1 MIAEIP
7 KIKYYFS
14 IFLKKLR
21 GAAISRSS
29 FDFDAKVEA
38 GSKIVDSKFGRHS
51 FCGYDCVIINTCIG
65 SFCSLANNVTIGGAA
80 HPLAFLSTSPVF
92 LSHKDSVKTKFSRHD
107 YLPQIRTE
115 IGHDVWIGDG
125 AYVKAGVKIGHGAA
139 VGMGAVVTK
148 DVPPYAVVGGNP
160 ARILK
165 YRFRPEVIEA
175 LLHWAWWDLP
185 AAELQAIGPLTHDPE
200 ALLRSRGLL

>member
-1 MIAEIP
+1 MWR
-7 KIKYYFS
+7 YSLGRTFR
-14 IFLKKLR
+14 KLQPSSVR
-21 GAAISRSS
+21 GSS
-29 FDFDAKVEA
+29 FAIDTHYEA
-38 GSKIVDSKFGRHS
+38 GCTIVEVSFGRHT
-51 FCGYDCVIINTCIG
+51 FFGYDCFIINATVG
-65 SFCSLANNVTIGGAA
+65 SFCSLASNITIGGAA
-80 HPLAFLSTSPVF
+80 HPIAFLSTSPVF
-92 LSHKDSVKTKFSRHD
+92 LSHKDSVKTKFSHHD

-125 AYVKAGVKIGHGAA
+125 AYVKAGVKVGHGA
-139 VGMGAVVTK
+139 VIGMWAVVTK
-148 DVPPYAVVGGNP
+148 DVPAYAVVGGNP

-185 AAELQAIGPLTHDPE
+185 AAELQEIGPLTFDPE

>member
-1 MIAEIP
+1 M
-7 KIKYYFS
+7 IKYYVN
-14 IFLKKLR
+14 IFFKKIR
-21 GAAISRSS
+21 GSAISRSS
-29 FDFDAKVEA
+29 FDFDTKVEA
-38 GSKIVDSKFGRHS
+38 GSKIVSSSFGKHT
-51 FCGYDCVIINTCIG
+51 FCGYECVIINASIG
-65 SFCSLANNVTIGGAA
+65 SFCSLACNVTIGGAA

-92 LSHKDSVKTKFSRHD
+92 LSHKDSVKTKYSLHD

-125 AYVKAGVKIGHGAA
+125 AYVKAGVKVGHGAV
-139 VGMGAVVTK
+139 VGMASVVTK

-175 LLHWAWWDLP
+175 LLRWAWWDLS
-185 AAELQAIGPLTHDPE
+185 AAELQALGPLTHDPE
-200 ALLRSRGLL
+200 ALLRSNGLL